1 MLTYFSIYLCSMFF
15 QYWIFFSKSF
25 FPNLKH
31 LGLRNFEGGPIKIS
45 INIDRLTRSL
55 NDLLHFSQ
63 FLDDIVPSCKLW
75 LSFKPRKKKSE
86 RREVSRVCK
95 LKKFLFV
102 FCKIWTFT
110 EARQKQCRST
120 QNLPL
125 VVPSLLD

>member
-1 MLTYFSIYLCSMFF
+1 MLTYFSIYLCSIFF

-63 FLDDIVPSCKLW
+63 FLDDIEVVSCDFHLNPEKKNPS
-75 LSFKPRKKKSE
+75 E
-86 RREVSRVCK
+86 ENYHV
-95 LKKFLFV
+95 FV
-102 FCKIWTFT
+102 
-110 EARQKQCRST
+110 
-120 QNLPL
+120 N
-125 VVPSLLD
+125 